1 MLKTTLAG
9 AYGNRR
15 ESMQLR
21 GINRV
26 VIAVHDIEKSKEF
39 YSKLLGA
46 TFHDANWTG
55 ESFGI
60 NVAISWDAGLELC
73 APMPGRENDSAVSP
87 FLEKNGEGV
96 VNVFFGVSDAG
107 AAKEQAAKAGI
118 ETIHSLDFT
127 QEEID
132 EHLGGLF
139 RKYEEHTLNSAERCG
154 FAMTLAQID
163 AK

>member
-1 MLKTTLAG
+1 MG
-9 AYGNRR
+9 
-15 ESMQLR
+15 LR

-26 VIAVHDIEKSKEF
+26 VIAVHNVEKSKEF

-46 TFHDANWTG
+46 TFNDANWTG
-55 ESFGI
+55 EPFGI
-60 NVAISWDAGLELC
+60 KVAISWDAGLELC
-73 APMPGRENDSAVSP
+73 APMPGRETDSAVSA

-107 AAKEQAAKAGI
+107 AAKERAAKAGI
-118 ETIHSLDFT
+118 ETAHSLDYT

-132 EHLGGLF
+132 SHLGGLF
-139 RKYEEHTLNSAERCG
+139 SKYEEHTLTSAEQCG

-163 AK
+163 PKRSAV